1 MEDGTQTSL
10 RNLCDTDEAK
20 DTRRILDLVGDK
32 WSLLVVI
39 ALEDGTQR
47 FSELRRSIGVI
58 SQRMLT
64 RTLRQLE
71 RSGLV
76 ERTVYPTIPPRVEY
90 TLTPL
95 GITLLDAVRPLLD
108 WTLQNRALIATATHE
123 FEDATEHA
131 EDSPTSATRRTA

>member
-10 RNLCDTDEAK
+10 RNLCDTDEAV
-20 DTRRILDLVGDK
+20 DARRILDLVGNK

-39 ALEDGTQR
+39 ALEDGTLR
-47 FSELRRSIGVI
+47 FSELRRNIGPI

-76 ERTVYPTIPPRVEY
+76 DRTVYPTIPPRVDY
-90 TLTPL
+90 TLTAL

-108 WTLQNRALIATATHE
+108 WTLLNRERIATATQA
-123 FEDATEHA
+123 FADASGHA
-131 EDSPTSATRRTA
+131 EGVGTTDRRTA